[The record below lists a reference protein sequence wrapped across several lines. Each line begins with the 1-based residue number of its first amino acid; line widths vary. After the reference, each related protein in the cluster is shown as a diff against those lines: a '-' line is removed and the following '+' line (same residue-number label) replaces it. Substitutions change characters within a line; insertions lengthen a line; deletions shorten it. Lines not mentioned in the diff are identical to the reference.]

1 MSMEKPSFA
10 KNPEAGLAMSPQM
23 AKSEAEKQR
32 ARWSSVDGVNDFFD
46 RRSRLHFR
54 KMRDFDIEDNQQTF
68 RRYNSIQ
75 EQLRKGEY
83 GAALSELESLLSS
96 DTKWNNE
103 SKRAEHKSRE
113 NTEELRALAI
123 TLTKMIN
130 EKRGDKSG
138 EFSPAEQRIKF
149 KELKEFLDEELRF
162 RDFDEEAQTIK
173 NASETFDY
181 HYLATTIDGLIDT
194 TKWEIGEI
202 PQDNEIQQRVKTEA
216 RGRGNANTDMTLYLY
231 AKLKK
236 LREYRQLLYEKSY
249 LGKK

>member
-1 MSMEKPSFA
+1 MENPSLS
-10 KNPEAGLAMSPQM
+10 KKPEARLAMSPQM

-32 ARWSSVDGVNDFFD
+32 ARWSSIDGVNDFFD
-46 RRSRLHFR
+46 RRSRLNFK
-54 KMRDFDIEDNQQTF
+54 KMRDFDTEDNQQSY
-68 RRYNSIQ
+68 RRYNSLQ
-75 EQLRKGEY
+75 EQLGKGEY
-83 GAALSELESLLSS
+83 GAALSELESLLYS

-103 SKRAEHKSRE
+103 SKRAEHKGNE

-123 TLTKMIN
+123 TLTKLIN
-130 EKRGDKSG
+130 KKRGDKSG
-138 EFSPAEQRIKF
+138 QFSPAEQNAKF
-149 KELKEFLDEELRF
+149 KELRGFLGEELRF
-162 RDFDEEAQTIK
+162 RDLDEEAQTIK
-173 NASETFDY
+173 SASETFDY
-181 HYLATTIDGLIDT
+181 KYLATTIDGLIDT

-202 PQDNEIQQRVKTEA
+202 PQDKNMQERVKTEA